1 MFSAAHEAATS
12 AVEKAFAR
20 AAADGPGGDAA
31 RADER
36 SRFGIN
42 VAGGTPGVD
51 FEFVDDTYTRHAR
64 TGGNTLVDNLHK
76 LVIKGSAELTLSTD
90 GFPSATQNVTIW
102 VNPGVQ
108 ANIVLNNVNI
118 DSPIPCHIERNRD
131 ADGKTIEPKT
141 RLRITLAENSDNTL
155 TATDGRQGPGIH
167 CGEGTELVI
176 DDHVPNVTTSGEPIK
191 MDPEHYPGK
200 IPAGTTF
207 VGNDGKTYTAGTT
220 PGGDRL
226 SLLENATRNASKELT
241 TGKLTVTGNSLE
253 AAIGSVQYED
263 AGDMTFNGGI
273 ITTYARGAGNQYA
286 HTASIGGGAGGSG
299 GKMTFN
305 GGVIETW
312 TSYHGASI
320 GGGGWAVCSEANA
333 YQFADTLG
341 NNLVQ
346 TSQGSPHTVPAA
358 SKTCAGDIYING
370 GVLKPHGDMHGNAIG
385 QGCCSWNEGHEIVI
399 AGGTVLPDTSK
410 ALSKGGNPLTECV
423 SMGIGA
429 QGGAVSVIGGSVRIG
444 YVESTKSQEGFQAFI
459 NGQHSYDSAFGAWP
473 VDTSRNDNPAVSMV
487 AIDLMAELDKTG
499 SSGDNPIIDWNLTVG
514 GIDYPYGA
522 PTQFT
527 DGKLYLWLPE
537 EATKKQISVKLT
549 YADDDGNVR
558 EVLPLFREPGQAGD
572 LLKRYLD
579 FEIDDKDYLSS
590 LTKYYDGTPLPAYD
604 LASKPI
610 TTPAPDNKVLDKVTD
625 SSGKQL
631 IEYRYQPHDRV
642 PGDNGENATPTG
654 PETSSTTM
662 PVNVGALKITLVSK
676 QYADES
682 SSDAEIAEFAK
693 SYWGHRAVMWGRVM
707 PIASQV
713 RDLAAEWVDETD
725 AGQKPGGNPHP
736 SDQSLKVSAVIE
748 RAETVDGQDGSEP
761 TKPTAAAPEGRV
773 QLYVDGEPV
782 GGPIELRFEDKK
794 DETGN
799 VILGEDGKPA
809 FPQNAVRAGDDG
821 AGHYTQFFYTFKP
834 SETDHLVP
842 GVGAEGRHEVS
853 LKFLPPD
860 EEQQASGAPANF
872 LESTDPAEDPDAAPK
887 VEVAIDPID
896 PNPTV
901 TLPADPDAD
910 PDDPQPSLKTDYDHP
925 TPDKPGAD
933 PAKPGDKTYT
943 GEMTLIY
950 SKPDPGAEENPGA
963 VDIKIKTPSSGPITV
978 TTADGRILE
987 AKVIVDEKG
996 EPVRD
1001 KDGNITVR
1009 VDPQSVGKTE
1019 LVIKQEP
1026 NGAYTGTT
1034 FIYDVT
1040 VKPDPSIAP
1049 APALSKKAENLTHPD
1064 GPTQPGDRIRYT
1076 ITASNAAAGSA
1087 WNDVVITDDLPACLE
1102 LAADT
1107 LELSNPADGFT
1118 GKLTAATGTP
1128 SRGTYGLTAPGADGK
1143 STLTVPVGTVY
1154 GDSSATLTFE
1164 CTVKEDIVGR
1174 GEAAAS
1180 LANIAKAE
1188 GTRDNPDDPSGPQKP
1203 VDPVDTP
1210 PATPPKSPTVAPADP
1225 DVKVSKSVENATAPD
1240 AKVTRVGD
1248 VLRYTIELRNEGA
1261 ANSCLQGAVVSDPL
1275 PAGMEPVAN
1284 SIRMTLPDG
1293 TEVAV
1298 DDSAYDR
1305 ESRTLAVTAGDL
1317 WGGEKAVL
1325 SFEATVGEAAL
1336 GANLANIALAHGTVP
1351 SEGPGGAPEG
1361 PEPGEPAAPP
1371 SGEPE
1376 AFTPPATPPVM
1387 VGEDPAEGDVKVEK
1401 AAENLTSSDGK
1412 TRVGDEVRYTI
1423 VLRND
1428 GASTAWMDAVI
1439 KDEVPRGLEPAAGTI
1454 RATLP
1459 GGSEVSVA
1467 DSAYDAGTRTLA
1479 VAVGHLY
1486 GGQEARVEFTAV
1498 VTEDAVGAD
1507 IGNVAAAV
1515 GDLPS
1520 KWDPD
1525 GEHPEPGKPFSP
1537 PGGWPDYERDR
1548 PKAES
1553 PKAYPPG
1560 GEKVTAE
1567 KLARTEGE
1575 GSEKPKAR
1583 PISGTRLAQTGDAA
1597 LAAALPL
1604 LAAAAVTAGAL
1615 LLARRRLR
1623 R

>member
-1 MFSAAHEAATS
+1 
-12 AVEKAFAR
+12 
-20 AAADGPGGDAA
+20 
-31 RADER
+31 
-36 SRFGIN
+36 
-42 VAGGTPGVD
+42 
-51 FEFVDDTYTRHAR
+51 
-64 TGGNTLVDNLHK
+64 
-76 LVIKGSAELTLSTD
+76 
-90 GFPSATQNVTIW
+90 
-102 VNPGVQ
+102 
-108 ANIVLNNVNI
+108 
-118 DSPIPCHIERNRD
+118 
-131 ADGKTIEPKT
+131 
-141 RLRITLAENSDNTL
+141 
-155 TATDGRQGPGIH
+155 
-167 CGEGTELVI
+167 
-176 DDHVPNVTTSGEPIK
+176 
-191 MDPEHYPGK
+191 
-200 IPAGTTF
+200 
-207 VGNDGKTYTAGTT
+207 
-220 PGGDRL
+220 
-226 SLLENATRNASKELT
+226 
-241 TGKLTVTGNSLE
+241 
-253 AAIGSVQYED
+253 
-263 AGDMTFNGGI
+263 
-273 ITTYARGAGNQYA
+273 YAY
-286 HTASIGGGAGGSG
+286 TASIGGGAGGSG

-896 PNPTV
+896 PNPT
-901 TLPADPDAD
+901 TKLETPDGFDPALPPPSIATNPDPEPAEPGAD
-910 PDDPQPSLKTDYDHP
+910 
-925 TPDKPGAD
+925 PDKPGD
-933 PAKPGDKTYT
+933 KIYKGTITLTYHGHEPGQT
-943 GEMTLIY
+943 
-950 SKPDPGAEENPGA
+950 NPGR
-963 VDIKIKTPSSGPITV
+963 VELKIDTPSSGPITV
-978 TTADGRILE
+978 ETADGTILE
-987 AKVIVDEKG
+987 AELVRDEDG
-996 EPVRD
+996 NPVRD
-1001 KDGNITVR
+1001 EDGNLTVLL
-1009 VDPQSVGKTE
+1009 DPEAVGKTE

-1026 NGAYTGTT
+1026 NGAFTGTT

-1040 VKPDPSIAP
+1040 VRPDTTVAP
-1049 APALSKKAENLTHPD
+1049 APALAKRAENLTHPG

-1076 ITASNAAAGSA
+1076 IEASNGAKGSL
-1087 WNDVVITDDLPACLE
+1087 WTDVVVTDPLPACLE
-1102 LAADT
+1102 LDEKSVRLDNPSAAIAGKE
-1107 LELSNPADGFT
+1107 LEKAASVAAGDVGKFSLS
-1118 GKLTAATGTP
+1118 
-1128 SRGTYGLTAPGADGK
+1128 APGADGRQVL
-1143 STLTVPVGTVY
+1143 SAPA
-1154 GDSSATLTFE
+1154 GDIGGGGSATVAFE
-1164 CTVKEDIVGR
+1164 CTVRGDIDFSDP
-1174 GEAAAS
+1174 EAMD
-1180 LANIAKAE
+1180 LGNIASATGK
-1188 GTRDNPDDPSGPQKP
+1188 RPNPDGPDGPDVGP
-1203 VDPVDTP
+1203 VAPPDTG
-1210 PATPPKSPTVAPADP
+1210 PATPPGGGTVAPADP
-1225 DVKVSKSVENATAPD
+1225 DPRVSKSVENLTAPG
-1240 AKVTRVGD
+1240 AGVTHLGD
-1248 VLRYTIELRNEGA
+1248 RLRYAIELSNAGA
-1261 ANSCLQGAVVSDPL
+1261 ADSCLMAAVVSDPL
-1275 PAGMEPVAN
+1275 PAGLEPVPGTLRL
-1284 SIRMTLPDG
+1284 SID
-1293 TEVAV
+1293 
-1298 DDSAYDR
+1298 
-1305 ESRTLAVTAGDL
+1305 
-1317 WGGEKAVL
+1317 GGE
-1325 SFEATVGEAAL
+1325 
-1336 GANLANIALAHGTVP
+1336 
-1351 SEGPGGAPEG
+1351 
-1361 PEPGEPAAPP
+1361 
-1371 SGEPE
+1371 
-1376 AFTPPATPPVM
+1376 
-1387 VGEDPAEGDVKVEK
+1387 
-1401 AAENLTSSDGK
+1401 
-1412 TRVGDEVRYTI
+1412 
-1423 VLRND
+1423 
-1428 GASTAWMDAVI
+1428 
-1439 KDEVPRGLEPAAGTI
+1439 
-1454 RATLP
+1454 
-1459 GGSEVSVA
+1459 
-1467 DSAYDAGTRTLA
+1467 
-1479 VAVGHLY
+1479 
-1486 GGQEARVEFTAV
+1486 
-1498 VTEDAVGAD
+1498 
-1507 IGNVAAAV
+1507 
-1515 GDLPS
+1515 
-1520 KWDPD
+1520 
-1525 GEHPEPGKPFSP
+1525 
-1537 PGGWPDYERDR
+1537 
-1548 PKAES
+1548 
-1553 PKAYPPG
+1553 
-1560 GEKVTAE
+1560 
-1567 KLARTEGE
+1567 
-1575 GSEKPKAR
+1575 
-1583 PISGTRLAQTGDAA
+1583 
-1597 LAAALPL
+1597 
-1604 LAAAAVTAGAL
+1604 
-1615 LLARRRLR
+1615 
-1623 R
+1623 

>member
-1 MFSAAHEAATS
+1 MRST
-12 AVEKAFAR
+12 
-20 AAADGPGGDAA
+20 D
-31 RADER
+31 R

-286 HTASIGGGAGGSG
+286 YTASIGGGAGGSG

-782 GGPIELRFEDKK
+782 GGPIELLFEDKK
-794 DETGN
+794 DEKGN

-821 AGHYTQFFYTFKP
+821 TGHYTQFFYTFKP

-872 LESTDPAEDPDAAPK
+872 LESTDPAENPDAAPK

-896 PNPTV
+896 PNPT
-901 TLPADPDAD
+901 TKLETPDGFDPALPPPSIATNPDPEPAEPGAD
-910 PDDPQPSLKTDYDHP
+910 
-925 TPDKPGAD
+925 PDKPGD
-933 PAKPGDKTYT
+933 KIYKGTITLTYHGHEPGQT
-943 GEMTLIY
+943 
-950 SKPDPGAEENPGA
+950 NPGR
-963 VDIKIKTPSSGPITV
+963 VELKIDTPSSGPITV
-978 TTADGRILE
+978 ETADGTILE
-987 AKVIVDEKG
+987 AELVRDEDG
-996 EPVRD
+996 NPVRD
-1001 KDGNITVR
+1001 EDGNLTVLL
-1009 VDPQSVGKTE
+1009 DPEAVGKTE

-1026 NGAYTGTT
+1026 NGAYTGAT

-1040 VKPDPSIAP
+1040 VRPDATVAP
-1049 APALSKKAENLTHPD
+1049 APALAKRAENLTHPG

-1076 ITASNAAAGSA
+1076 IEASNGAKGSL
-1087 WNDVVITDDLPACLE
+1087 WTDVVVTDPLPACLE
-1102 LAADT
+1102 LDERSVKLDNPSAGAAGKPLSKAPSVAASDVGKFSLAAPAADGR
-1107 LELSNPADGFT
+1107 PV
-1118 GKLTAATGTP
+1118 
-1128 SRGTYGLTAPGADGK
+1128 
-1143 STLTVPVGTVY
+1143 LTVPAGDVG
-1154 GDSSATLTFE
+1154 GGSSATVSFE
-1164 CTVKEDIVGR
+1164 CTVREGLDFSDP
-1174 GEAAAS
+1174 AAVD
-1180 LANIAKAE
+1180 LANVASATGK
-1188 GTRDNPDDPSGPQKP
+1188 RPSPDDPDGPDVGP
-1203 VDPVDTP
+1203 VAPPDTD
-1210 PATPPKSPTVAPADP
+1210 PATPPGPGAVVPADP
-1225 DVKVSKSVENATAPD
+1225 KVKLSKSVENTTRPD
-1240 AKVTRVGD
+1240 AGVTRVGD
-1248 VLRYTIELRNEGA
+1248 VLRYTVELRNDGPA
-1261 ANSCLQGAVVSDPL
+1261 DSCLVGAVVSDPL
-1275 PAGMEPVAN
+1275 PAGMEPVPG
-1284 SIRMTLPDG
+1284 SIRLAVDG
-1293 TEVAV
+1293 GEPIAV
-1298 DDSAYDR
+1298 DDAAYDR
-1305 ESRTLAVTAGDL
+1305 ASRTVAVACGDM
-1317 WGGEKAVL
+1317 WGGQRAAL
-1325 SFEATVGEAAL
+1325 SFDVEVTEAAL
-1336 GANLANIALAHGTVP
+1336 GAQNANIALAHGKVP
-1351 SEGPGGAPEG
+1351 SKDPDPAPGVAGPGK
-1361 PEPGEPAAPP
+1361 PATPP
-1371 SGEPE
+1371 SGDPD
-1376 AFTPPATPPVM
+1376 AFTPPVEPPVL
-1387 VGEDPAEGDVKVEK
+1387 VGGDPEEGDVSVGKT
-1401 AAENLTSSDGK
+1401 AENASRGDG
-1412 TRVGDEVRYTI
+1412 TTHVGDTVRYEI
-1423 VLRND
+1423 ALRND
-1428 GASTAWMDAVI
+1428 GAGTSWMDAVI
-1439 KDEVPRGLEPAAGTI
+1439 RDDVPEGLEPVSGTI
-1454 RATLP
+1454 RLTLP
-1459 GGSEVSVA
+1459 DGSEVAVDDA
-1467 DSAYDAGTRTLA
+1467 AYDPATRVLA
-1479 VAVGHLY
+1479 VACGHLH
-1486 GGQEARVEFTAV
+1486 GGQRVTLAFDAL
-1498 VTEDAVGAD
+1498 VTGAAVGAD
-1507 IGNVAAAV
+1507 IGNVAV
-1515 GDLPS
+1515 GLGTPPS
-1520 KWDPD
+1520 AWDPD
-1525 GEHPEPGKPFSP
+1525 GAHPEPGAPFDP
-1537 PGGWPDYERDR
+1537 PGGWGAYEKSHGRVASD
-1548 PKAES
+1548 P
-1553 PKAYPPG
+1553 AYPPG
-1560 GEKVTAE
+1560 VDRLGGVIDGEADE
-1567 KLARTEGE
+1567 RTTI
-1575 GSEKPKAR
+1575 AH
-1583 PISGTRLAQTGDAA
+1583 RLAQTGDALAAAAGTA
-1597 LAAALPL
+1597 LAAAL
-1604 LAAAAVTAGAL
+1604 AAGAL
-1615 LLARRRLR
+1615 ALATRRRGR
-1623 R
+1623 AR